1 MSTATT
7 IRKTSIEMAL
17 LSINRLNQL
26 PSRGRNVGD
35 VYHVNA
41 DKSTWL
47 VVNDFSLLNLT
58 DLLSGAGVA
67 RAVGPQ
73 GEAGVPGRDG
83 IGINGNNGR
92 DGKDSNVPGPRGETG
107 QPGQTIIGPKGE
119 RGEPGRAGRDGKDSN
134 VPGARGEKGDSIIG
148 PQGPRGDVLIPNDS
162 ELAAAVIA
170 LRQKLATVQAAFLQ
184 GMMDAGNIKHAG
196 VRSLVTNKLEIVKRD
211 AGL

>member
-1 MSTATT
+1 
-7 IRKTSIEMAL
+7 MAL
-17 LSINRLNQL
+17 LCLNKLNQL
-26 PSRGRNVGD
+26 PSRGKSVGD

-67 RAVGPQ
+67 RAVGLQ
-73 GEAGVPGRDG
+73 GEPGPPGRDG
-83 IGINGNNGR
+83 TPGRDAAPAKDGRDSNIPGLPGERGRDGRSIIGPPGQSIIGPQGRPGR
-92 DGKDSNVPGPRGETG
+92 DGKDSTVP
-107 QPGQTIIGPKGE
+107 GPKGE
-119 RGEPGRAGRDGKDSN
+119 
-134 VPGARGEKGDSIIG
+134 KGVIG

-196 VRSLVTNKLEIVKRD
+196 VRSLVTKKLEIVKRD